1 MADWSIQSHSHSQ
14 SYAES
19 VFYLFWMYYN
29 SICIPYS
36 ELFSRELYQ
45 SHVLFLCKSKK
56 GMYLYFHVVLTY
68 VRNVSRYRSYS
79 CWKMILYLLSR
90 ISALIKKLYL
100 PFFLNE
106 IQSNIWN
113 IQKNHLSRMKKKMM
127 FLILFITCPNW
138 KCSFRKIMGKE
149 G

>member
-1 MADWSIQSHSHSQ
+1 MTDWSIQSHSHSQ

-79 CWKMILYLLSR
+79 CWKMIFYLLRRLSNLR
-90 ISALIKKLYL
+90 FLLLSKSYIYHFFSMKSNQTFRMYKK
-100 PFFLNE
+100 
-106 IQSNIWN
+106 
-113 IQKNHLSRMKKKMM
+113 HL
-127 FLILFITCPNW
+127 W
-138 KCSFRKIMGKE
+138 KWWFWYCS
-149 G
+149 

>member
-79 CWKMILYLLSR
+79 CWKMIFYLLRRLSNLR
-90 ISALIKKLYL
+90 FLLLSKSYIYPFYSMKSNQTLKIKT
-100 PFFLNE
+100 PTP
-106 IQSNIWN
+106 
-113 IQKNHLSRMKKKMM
+113 MKMM
-127 FLILFITCPNW
+127 FLMLFITCPNW